1 MREIGFNKRMRQLK
15 IKLIALIYEIA
26 TKGFVVGFV
35 LGISMTY
42 LERPPQI
49 PSLATNI
56 LAYKN
61 RIIGLYQP
69 NTEPL
74 ADVREPANVTLN
86 NNNTGTNSSESSISA
101 KRDRILCWII
111 THPKSHSRARLIKQT
126 WGKRCNVLLFM
137 SSMKGKHGT
146 ICI

>member
-15 IKLIALIYEIA
+15 NKMIALIYEIA

-86 NNNTGTNSSESSISA
+86 NNNLSMGGSSSKGHYSNASDLALLHASSPNTSLTSSSSTSSTSL
-101 KRDRILCWII
+101 RL
-111 THPKSHSRARLIKQT
+111 ARFIRYLI
-126 WGKRCNVLLFM
+126 
-137 SSMKGKHGT
+137 
-146 ICI
+146 